1 MTSDT
6 GAGGR
11 LCSNIRVRWTKL
23 LISKAIWTYEW
34 SQDNSLSGEAAF
46 LTFTG
51 SRRVQCSGNFRTF
64 DWRHLWRH
72 RSVERLLPAQQRAGL
87 VDEGRWRAYPQLRDC
102 RGCRDRGTQVFAE
115 TGVVEIAKSLYLQP
129 SFSAPVIFAGGLL
142 FGLGM
147 VLANGCASRAL
158 VLLGKGNLRSL
169 VVIAIIA
176 IFAQMTLKG
185 LLAPL
190 RLAAIQLSQVT
201 PSAVSAPALLSSMG
215 LDASVARFIITAIL
229 CAALL
234 VFAFSDRA
242 FHRSH
247 GQMAVGVGVGGL
259 VLAGWLAT
267 GWLGADE
274 FNPVPVA
281 SLTFISPIADTVQ
294 YAMLSTGMTANFGIA
309 LVAGVLIG
317 SLLTAIAAGKFELEG
332 FTSPNHMLRSISG
345 AALMGIGGAM
355 AFGCSIGQGLTGLST
370 LAIPS
375 FVAVAGI
382 LAGAAVGLRGPVVLP
397 ALAVR

>member
-1 MTSDT
+1 MFNIPVFSGVAI
-6 GAGGR
+6 GAIFG
-11 LCSNIRVRWTKL
+11 CV
-23 LISKAIWTYEW
+23 A
-34 SQDNSLSGEAAF
+34 QLSGF
-46 LTFTG
+46 CLL
-51 SRRVQCSGNFRTF
+51 SSVR
-64 DWRHLWRH
+64 DWWMKEDGVRI
-72 RSVERLLPAQQRAGL
+72 RSFAIAVAVAI
-87 VDEGRWRAYPQLRDC
+87 A
-102 RGCRDRGTQVFAE
+102 GTQLFAE

-129 SFSAPVIFAGGLL
+129 TFSAPVIFAGGLL

-147 VLANGCASRAL
+147 VFANGCASRAL

-190 RLAAIQLSQVT
+190 RLAAIQLSQVS

-215 LDASVARFIITAIL
+215 LEASVARFAVTTIL

-242 FHRSH
+242 FRRSY
-247 GQMAVGVGVGGL
+247 GQLAAGVAVGGL
-259 VLAGWLAT
+259 VLVGWLAT

-281 SLTFISPIADTVQ
+281 SLTFISPIADTIQ

-309 LVAGVLIG
+309 LVAGVFIG
-317 SLLTAIAAGKFELEG
+317 SLLTAIASGKFKLEG

-382 LAGAAVGLRGPVVLP
+382 LAGAAIGLRGPVVMP

>member
-1 MTSDT
+1 M
-6 GAGGR
+6 
-11 LCSNIRVRWTKL
+11 SNIPV
-23 LISKAIWTYEW
+23 
-34 SQDNSLSGEAAF
+34 LSGLAIGVIF
-46 LTFTG
+46 G
-51 SRRVQCSGNFRTF
+51 CIGQVSGFCLLSSVR
-64 DWRHLWRH
+64 DWWMKGDGVRI
-72 RSVERLLPAQQRAGL
+72 RSFAIAVAVAI
-87 VDEGRWRAYPQLRDC
+87 A
-102 RGCRDRGTQVFAE
+102 GTQVFAD
-115 TGVVEIAKSLYLQP
+115 TGVVDIAKSLYLQP
-129 SFSAPVIFAGGLL
+129 TFSAPVIFFGGLL

-176 IFAQMTLKG
+176 VFAQMTLKG
-185 LLAPL
+185 LLAPM
-190 RLAAIQLSQVT
+190 RLAAIQFSQVT
-201 PSAVSAPALLSSMG
+201 PSVVSAPALLSSIG
-215 LDASVARFIITAIL
+215 LDASVARIIVTAIL
-229 CAALL
+229 CATLL
-234 VFAFSDRA
+234 VFAFSDRT
-242 FHRSH
+242 FRRSY
-247 GQMAVGVGVGGL
+247 GQMAAGAAVGGL

-274 FNPVPVA
+274 FNPIPVV

-309 LVAGVLIG
+309 LVAGVFIG
-317 SLLTAIAAGKFELEG
+317 SLLTAVASGKFELEG

-382 LAGAAVGLRGPVVLP
+382 MAGAAVGLRGPVVLP

>member
-1 MTSDT
+1 MT
-6 GAGGR
+6 
-11 LCSNIRVRWTKL
+11 NIPV
-23 LISKAIWTYEW
+23 
-34 SQDNSLSGEAAF
+34 LSGLAIGVIF
-46 LTFTG
+46 G
-51 SRRVQCSGNFRTF
+51 SIGQVSGFCLLSSVR
-64 DWRHLWRH
+64 DWWMKGDGVRI
-72 RSVERLLPAQQRAGL
+72 RSFAIAVAVAI
-87 VDEGRWRAYPQLRDC
+87 A
-102 RGCRDRGTQVFAE
+102 GTQVFAD
-115 TGVVEIAKSLYLQP
+115 TGVVDIAKSLYLQP
-129 SFSAPVIFAGGLL
+129 TFSAPVIFFGGLL

-185 LLAPL
+185 LLAPM
-190 RLAAIQLSQVT
+190 RLAAIQFSQVT
-201 PSAVSAPALLSSMG
+201 PSVVSAPALLSSIG
-215 LDASVARFIITAIL
+215 LDASVARIIVTAIL
-229 CAALL
+229 CATLL
-234 VFAFSDRA
+234 VFAFSDRT
-242 FHRSH
+242 FRRSY
-247 GQMAVGVGVGGL
+247 GQMAAGAAVGGL

-274 FNPVPVA
+274 FNPIPVV

-309 LVAGVLIG
+309 LVAGVFIG
-317 SLLTAIAAGKFELEG
+317 SLLTAVASGKFELEG

>member
-1 MTSDT
+1 MT
-6 GAGGR
+6 
-11 LCSNIRVRWTKL
+11 NIPV
-23 LISKAIWTYEW
+23 
-34 SQDNSLSGEAAF
+34 LSGLAIGVIF
-46 LTFTG
+46 G
-51 SRRVQCSGNFRTF
+51 SIGQVSGFCLLSSVR
-64 DWRHLWRH
+64 DWWMKGDGVRI
-72 RSVERLLPAQQRAGL
+72 RSFAIAVAVAI
-87 VDEGRWRAYPQLRDC
+87 A
-102 RGCRDRGTQVFAE
+102 GTQVFAD
-115 TGVVEIAKSLYLQP
+115 TGVVDIAKSLYLQP
-129 SFSAPVIFAGGLL
+129 TFSAPVIFFGGLL

-185 LLAPL
+185 LLAPM
-190 RLAAIQLSQVT
+190 RLAAIQFSQVT
-201 PSAVSAPALLSSMG
+201 PSVVSAPALLSSIG
-215 LDASVARFIITAIL
+215 LDASVARIIVTAIL
-229 CAALL
+229 CATLL
-234 VFAFSDRA
+234 VFAFSDRT
-242 FHRSH
+242 FRRSY
-247 GQMAVGVGVGGL
+247 GQMAAGAAVGGL

-274 FNPVPVA
+274 FNPIPVV

-309 LVAGVLIG
+309 LVAGVFIG
-317 SLLTAIAAGKFELEG
+317 SLLTAVASGKFELEG

-382 LAGAAVGLRGPVVLP
+382 MAGAAVGLRGPVVLP